1 VRQPGAPP
9 FRAVDFVHGMRC
21 VPPGKLG
28 IFLSVV

>member
-9 FRAVDFVHGMRC
+9 FRAVDLVHGMRGD
-21 VPPGKLG
+21 PSDKLG